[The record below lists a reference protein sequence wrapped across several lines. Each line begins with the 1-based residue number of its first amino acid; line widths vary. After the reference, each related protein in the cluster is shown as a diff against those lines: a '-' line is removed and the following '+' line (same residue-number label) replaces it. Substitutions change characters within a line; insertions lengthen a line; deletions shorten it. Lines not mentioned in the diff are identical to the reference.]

1 MDFFIIL
8 VTLLVIF
15 FAGFAAG
22 SVLSDSKKSDSTEQH
37 TSIDDDDAED
47 NRFIEICDDVIDQF
61 LSVSVLVDRDT
72 GVAYLCYRA
81 GQQSVC
87 STVLVDANGKPY
99 IYYEHKRG

>member
-8 VTLLVIF
+8 LVTLIVIF

-37 TSIDDDDAED
+37 TPIDDDDAED
-47 NRFIEICDDVIDQF
+47 NRFIEICYDEIDQF

-72 GVAYLCYRA
+72 GVAYLCHRG
-81 GQQSVC
+81 GQGVC
-87 STVLVDANGKPY
+87 STVLVDTNGKPY

>member
-8 VTLLVIF
+8 LVTLIVIF

-47 NRFIEICDDVIDQF
+47 NRFIEICRENIDP
-61 LSVSVLVDRDT
+61 LWIVSVLVDRDT
-72 GVAYLCYRA
+72 GITYMCHRVER
-81 GQQSVC
+81 GVC
-87 STVLVDANGKPY
+87 STVLLDSDGNPF
-99 IYYEHKRG
+99 IDYEHKR